1 MTLDIFLRIFVA
13 LILGGLIG
21 LEREYRSK
29 EAGFLTHF
37 LVALGSAL
45 FTILSQYGFK
55 YGLGDSSRVAAQ
67 IVSGIGFLG
76 AGTIIFQR
84 NFIRGLTTAAGLW
97 VTAAVG
103 MACGCGMYILA
114 GVSTLLVLIGL
125 ELLSRIVPPL
135 STNRLHISYESDK
148 EKAARDAS
156 LQIKRI
162 CKEVYTYN
170 ISREAAGSGEKVKVD
185 MDVKV
190 KGADPV
196 GRIVEYLKDF
206 QNVGLRRME

>member
-29 EAGFLTHF
+29 AAGFRTHF
-37 LVALGSAL
+37 LVAPGSAL

>member
-1 MTLDIFLRIFVA
+1 M
-13 LILGGLIG
+13 
-21 LEREYRSK
+21 
-29 EAGFLTHF
+29 
-37 LVALGSAL
+37 

>member
-1 MTLDIFLRIFVA
+1 M
-13 LILGGLIG
+13 
-21 LEREYRSK
+21 
-29 EAGFLTHF
+29 
-37 LVALGSAL
+37 
-45 FTILSQYGFK
+45 
-55 YGLGDSSRVAAQ
+55 
-67 IVSGIGFLG
+67 
-76 AGTIIFQR
+76 
-84 NFIRGLTTAAGLW
+84 
-97 VTAAVG
+97 TAAVG

>member
-29 EAGFLTHF
+29 EAGFRTHF

-97 VTAAVG
+97 LPAAVG

>member
-29 EAGFLTHF
+29 EAGFRTHF

-76 AGTIIFQR
+76 AGTITFQR

>member
-29 EAGFLTHF
+29 EAGFRTHF

-45 FTILSQYGFK
+45 FTILAQYGFK

>member
-29 EAGFLTHF
+29 EAGFRTHF

-84 NFIRGLTTAAGLW
+84 NFIRGLTT
-97 VTAAVG
+97 
-103 MACGCGMYILA
+103 ACGCGMYILA